1 MLNQSNPPIIL
12 LEGTDCVGKTTIIRQ
27 LQNLIP
33 SHNLTKLSGAPG
45 QKDNLYMRQVYTAA
59 TMLFQASHRNT
70 WLIDRYTPSERVYG
84 GRYRGLTAEQ
94 STHLDWAEE
103 EFSRRNGHIFL
114 VVLDEAELAHR
125 LANKSKEFPNEKHG
139 DVATLLDIQ
148 RDYYECVAMDV
159 RIENKWL
166 VHGEY
171 PLDVICENIL
181 AATGMLYAPVEREMF
196 DLHSQPPFDRVPVN
210 NDVVEKLVPPT
221 L

>member
-1 MLNQSNPPIIL
+1 MLDQSNPPIIL

-33 SHNLTKLSGAPG
+33 SHNLVKLSGAPG
-45 QKDNLYMRQVYTAA
+45 QKDNLYMRQVYTAS

-84 GRYRGLTAEQ
+84 ARYRNLTAEQ

-103 EFSRRNGHIFL
+103 ELSRRNGHIFL
-114 VVLDEAELAHR
+114 VVLDEAELVRR
-125 LANKSKEFPNEKHG
+125 LDSKSRQFPNEKHG
-139 DVATLLDIQ
+139 DIETLLDIQ
-148 RDYYECVAMDV
+148 RDYFEVVSMDV

-171 PLDVICENIL
+171 GVDAICQNIL
-181 AATGMLYAPVEREMF
+181 AATGMLVVEHEDALMSEYMDPDPAVVER
-196 DLHSQPPFDRVPVN
+196 
-210 NDVVEKLVPPT
+210 LVPPT